1 MSEVNIKFKKTRD
14 NAVIPAY
21 AHEGDAGLDMTAAHV
36 EYDVEND
43 CYKYYTGIA
52 FESEK
57 QVLMFAMPRS
67 SNYKT
72 ECYLA
77 NGIGLIDT
85 ATYRGEVIF
94 CYKPRVPI
102 GYGMQMYAENAI
114 ISYLTKIVNNKD
126 ITSQEII
133 SNILDIKSKAI
144 HDYLEKTLNLDF
156 APFKVG
162 ERIGQMLVLEHPK
175 VTLIEGELSKTERG
189 EGGLGSTGK

>member
-1 MSEVNIKFKKTRD
+1 MDIKFKKVRE
-14 NAVIPAY
+14 NAVIPKY
-21 AHEGDAGLDMTAAHV
+21 AHVGDAGLDMTAAHV

-52 FESEK
+52 FESPK

-94 CYKPRVPI
+94 CYKPRLPI
-102 GYGMQMYAENAI
+102 GIAMKSFAQTAVNA
-114 ISYLTKIVNNKD
+114 YLHNLPEDKTNFKTILTEIMKIE
-126 ITSQEII
+126 SQAMHEYFEKVK
-133 SNILDIKSKAI
+133 N
-144 HDYLEKTLNLDF
+144 LEL

-162 ERIGQMLVLEHPK
+162 ERIGQMLVLEHPE
-175 VTLIEGELSKTERG
+175 VNLIEGELSKTERG

>member
-1 MSEVNIKFKKTRD
+1 MDIKFKKVRE
-14 NAVIPAY
+14 NAVIPKY
-21 AHEGDAGLDMTAAHV
+21 AHIGDAGLDMTAAHV
-36 EYDVEND
+36 EYDIEND

-52 FESEK
+52 FESPK

-85 ATYRGEVIF
+85 ATYRGENIF
-94 CYKPRVPI
+94 CYKPRLPI
-102 GYGMQMYAENAI
+102 GIAAKLYAQSR
-114 ISYLTKIVNNKD
+114 ISTFLQNLSEDKNDLKTVLSEMIN
-126 ITSQEII
+126 IESQ
-133 SNILDIKSKAI
+133 AI
-144 HDYLEKTLNLDF
+144 HEYIEKAEKLEF

-162 ERIGQMLVLEHPK
+162 ERIGQMLVLEHPE
-175 VTLIEGELSKTERG
+175 VNLIEGELSKTERG

>member
-1 MSEVNIKFKKTRD
+1 MNITFKKIRE
-14 NAVIPAY
+14 NAVIPKY
-21 AHEGDAGLDMTAAHV
+21 AHVGDAGLDMTAAHV
-36 EYDVEND
+36 EYDIEND

-52 FESEK
+52 FESPQ

-94 CYKPRVPI
+94 CYKPRIPI
-102 GYGMQMYAENAI
+102 GIAMKSFAQTAVN
-114 ISYLTKIVNNKD
+114 SYLQNLPENSTNFKEILTESMKIE
-126 ITSQEII
+126 SQAMHEYFEKVK
-133 SNILDIKSKAI
+133 N
-144 HDYLEKTLNLDF
+144 LEL

-162 ERIGQMLVLEHPK
+162 ERIGQMLVLEHPE
-175 VTLIEGELSKTERG
+175 VNLIEGELSKTERG